1 MKRSK
6 RYLEVKEKVRRDRE
20 YPLEEALRLVKETA
34 TAGFD
39 ETVEMHV
46 RLGVDPRHAD
56 QQVRGTVSLPH
67 GTGKQVR
74 VLVITKNPDK
84 EKEAREAGADYVGFE
99 DVIKKIQEG
108 WLDFDVV
115 IATPDVMPQVG
126 KLGRILGPRGLMP
139 NPKSGTVTM
148 NVAEA
153 VRDVKAGRIDFRV
166 DRYGILHVPIGKVS
180 FDTEKLVDNAKAFM
194 EAVLRL
200 RPPAAKGQYVRSV
213 TVSSTMGPGIRVD
226 RNQLL
231 TELR

>member
-6 RYLEVKEKVRRDRE
+6 RYQEVREKVDRTRE
-20 YPLEEALRLVKETA
+20 YPLEEAIRLVKETA
-34 TAGFD
+34 TAKFD

-56 QQVRGTVSLPH
+56 QQVRGTVTLPH
-67 GTGKQVR
+67 GTGKPVR
-74 VLVITKNPDK
+74 VLVLTKGPK
-84 EKEAREAGADYVGFE
+84 EKEAEEAGADYVGFE
-99 DVIKKIQEG
+99 EYIQKIQNG

-148 NVAEA
+148 NVKEA
-153 VRDVKAGRIDFRV
+153 VKEVKAGRIDFRV

-180 FDTEKLVDNAKAFM
+180 FDTEKLVENAKAFM
-194 EAVLRL
+194 DAVLRL

-213 TVSSTMGPGIRVD
+213 TVSSTMGPGVRVD